1 MTKKE
6 LVEICAPYLQE
17 PKYKVNKIPK
27 DGLEYLYYEEILP
40 QAFEDNAPLID
51 IE

>member
-6 LVEICAPYLQE
+6 LVEICQAYLEE

-27 DGLEYLYYEEILP
+27 EGLEYLYYEVILP
-40 QAFEDNAPLID
+40 EAFENNAMEID
-51 IE
+51 IN

>member
-6 LVEICAPYLQE
+6 LVEICQAYLEE

-27 DGLEYLYYEEILP
+27 YKLEYPYYEVILP
-40 QAFEDNAPLID
+40 AVFENNATEID
-51 IE
+51 LC